1 MLQPMETKDIR
12 DVSAK
17 QLDRVLGFFARVEA
31 KASFLFAINTTLLAL
46 IALNLRKSDL
56 VLWYVM
62 VPGLAAVLLLVVSLW
77 FIYQCHFPK
86 LDGGSGS
93 LVYFAEI
100 AKRTEAK
107 FISECEGVDE
117 KDLIKDYLGQTW
129 RNAQILT
136 AKFSHVKTAFT
147 LTGLALLPWFAFLV
161 ATSITNA
168 QAPLLR

>member
-1 MLQPMETKDIR
+1 MDAKEKR
-12 DVSAK
+12 EFSAK
-17 QLDRVLGFFARVEA
+17 HLDRVLGFFARVEA
-31 KASFLFAINTTLLAL
+31 KASFLFAIDTTLLAL

-56 VLWYVM
+56 HLWYVM
-62 VPGLAAVLLLVVSLW
+62 VPGVAAVLLLLCSLW
-77 FIYQCHFPK
+77 YIYQCHFPK

-100 AKRTEAK
+100 AKRTETR
-107 FISECEGVDE
+107 FISDCETLTE
-117 KDLIKDYLGQTW
+117 ADLTKDYLGQTW

-147 LTGLALLPWFAFLV
+147 LTGGALIPWFAFLV

-168 QAPLLR
+168 ETPLLR

>member
-1 MLQPMETKDIR
+1 MDNKEKR
-12 DVSAK
+12 DFSAK
-17 QLDRVLGFFARVEA
+17 HLDRVLGFFARVEA

-56 VLWYVM
+56 SLWYVM
-62 VPGLAAVLLLVVSLW
+62 VPGIAAVLLLVVSLW

-86 LDGGSGS
+86 LEGGSGS

-100 AKRTEAK
+100 SKRTELG
-107 FISECEGVDE
+107 FVNECEAVSE
-117 KDLIKDYLGQTW
+117 EALIKDYLGQTW

-136 AKFSHVKTAFT
+136 AKFGHVKAAFT
-147 LTGLALLPWFAFLV
+147 MTGLALVPWFLFLV

-168 QAPLLR
+168 ETPLLR